1 MNKKRQRTTIFNHR
15 LNACYGASESGVA
28 LITAIL
34 VTALAT
40 VASVAMLSRQ
50 QLDIRRVENIL
61 HFDQAYLYAL
71 GVEGAAA
78 KYLENDPNTELD
90 TKGEF
95 DLFELYLGAGAG
107 TEIEGGSL
115 SGRISQLSGYFPLN
129 NQIKDDGTQ
138 KTEYIQAFGELLEKI
153 KDKNGNPE
161 LFTQGFEWV
170 VADWI
175 DVDDNVGP
183 RGGAEDL
190 DYSNR
195 SYRTAGQAMQSLS
208 ELRLLD
214 LSKEGF
220 SALNGVITDP
230 LTEEKQLG
238 DPWVNALPNGAAI
251 NINIVDEM
259 VLTSVLHSFFSPID
273 ASIVSKIIEER
284 DKTDN
289 DNNIIGIKQLK
300 QMTDIII
307 GDLEKDDKIKFQ
319 NKDLLKNVK
328 FDVKTEYFEAVSIA
342 QIGNTVVE
350 LKTLMNRK
358 KNKVTILRR
367 GIGVY

>member
-1 MNKKRQRTTIFNHR
+1 MNKK
-15 LNACYGASESGVA
+15 LNFIKICKHSFKGCHTARESGVA
-28 LITAIL
+28 LITALL

-71 GVEGAAA
+71 GVEGAAV
-78 KYLENDPNTELD
+78 KYLENDPDTKID

-95 DLFELYLGAGAG
+95 ALFELYLGAGAG
-107 TEIEGGSL
+107 TEIEGGSV

-129 NQIKDDGTQ
+129 NQIDDKGKQ
-138 KTEYIQAFGELLEKI
+138 MPVYIHAFGEILERI
-153 KDKNGNPE
+153 KDNNSNRE
-161 LFTQGFEWV
+161 LFPPGFEWV

-175 DVDDNVGP
+175 DADDDVGP

-220 SALNGVITDP
+220 AALNGVITDP
-230 LTEEKQLG
+230 LTEQTQLG
-238 DPWVNALPNGAAI
+238 DPWVNVLPNGAAI
-251 NINIVDEM
+251 NINLVDEM
-259 VLTSVLHSFFSPID
+259 VLKSVLQSFFSAID
-273 ASIVSKIIEER
+273 DSIVSAIIEER

-289 DNNIIGIKQLK
+289 DGNIIGIKQLK

-307 GDLEKDDKIKFQ
+307 DGLDKDDKIKFQ
-319 NKDLLKNVK
+319 NKDLLKNII
-328 FDVKTEYFEAVSIA
+328 FDVKTEYFKAVSIA
-342 QIGNTVVE
+342 QIGTTVVE

-358 KNKVTILRR
+358 DNKVTILRR